1 MALSESLAAAARAVP
16 TNLVRESGMDRYA
29 VYRDISPGYVG
40 FDMLSDTLVALYHDR
55 RDAERAP
62 GVTKPIG

>member
-1 MALSESLAAAARAVP
+1 VP